1 MKIIIKILA
10 VICASLAVVCAVLV
24 VFSSRIDPRG
34 SITEDHAQ
42 YKNVILLIG
51 DGMGQNTLKTALAE
65 DSIPLFMQTLPVHG
79 ESKTN
84 SWPGFILTDSAAG
97 AVALASGVRT
107 TNGMLGRYALDPR
120 GWFAQAES
128 LSGAALKRGCSA
140 GVVTTDSTSG
150 ATPTAF
156 SGYSHSRDEE
166 QEISESQLVSGL
178 NLIWG
183 GASDSVTKENAKA
196 GGFEYID
203 NKTDWNKL
211 TSAVRSFAQFNRDDL
226 AGTLNTQT
234 TPTLE
239 EMTVK
244 AIDLLD
250 DNSRGFFLMV
260 EGAHID
266 KFAHANEKDPMV
278 HHVRE
283 FDKAVKAAM
292 DYAGAHPD
300 TLILVTADHE
310 TGGITLKDGKYE
322 FTSGGHTKAN
332 VPVYVNRA
340 DAGFENGG
348 TWKNREIGAQLG
360 RVFGFG
366 SDEFPVPVKPR

>member
-1 MKIIIKILA
+1 MKKFAKILTI
-10 VICASLAVVCAVLV
+10 VCISVLICVLLAAFLNL
-24 VFSSRIDPRG
+24 RG
-34 SITEDHAQ
+34 SNNSITKDPAQ

-65 DSIPLFMQTLPVHG
+65 DSTPLFMQTMPVHG

-97 AVALASGVRT
+97 GTALASGIRT
-107 TNGMLGRYALDPR
+107 INGMLGRYALDPQ
-120 GWFAQAES
+120 GWVIQPAS
-128 LSGAALKRGCSA
+128 LSEIALKHGRSA

-156 SGYSHSRDEE
+156 SGHSISRNKEE
-166 QEISESQLVSGL
+166 EISESQLVSGL

-183 GASDSVTKENAKA
+183 GASDSVTKENTKA
-196 GGFEYID
+196 NGFAYVD
-203 NKTDWNKL
+203 NKTDWDAL
-211 TSAVRSFAQFNRDDL
+211 DSASRSFAQFSGDDL

-283 FDKAVKAAM
+283 FDKAIKAAM
-292 DYAGAHPD
+292 DYADAHPD
-300 TLILVTADHE
+300 TLVLVTADHE
-310 TGGITLKDGKYE
+310 TGGLTLIDGKYE
-322 FTSGGHTKAN
+322 YTSGGHTKAN
-332 VPVYVNRA
+332 VPVYVNRT
-340 DAGFENGG
+340 DAGFEHGG
-348 TWKNREIGAQLG
+348 AWKNREIGAQLG
-360 RVFGFG
+360 RVLGFG
-366 SDEFPVPVKPR
+366 KKVFPKPIGS

>member
-1 MKIIIKILA
+1 MKIFTKALA
-10 VICASLAVVCAVLV
+10 LLCTPLV
-24 VFSSRIDPRG
+24 AFFTWTGLRA
-34 SITEDHAQ
+34 SITETPAQ

-65 DSIPLFMQTLPVHG
+65 DSTPLHMQTMPIHG

-97 AVALASGVRT
+97 GTALASGIRT
-107 TNGMLGRYALDPR
+107 INGMLGRYALDPL
-120 GWFAQAES
+120 GWFAQPEN
-128 LSGAALKRGCSA
+128 LSEVALKSGRSA

-156 SGYSHSRDEE
+156 SGHAASRNQEE
-166 QEISESQLVSGL
+166 KISASQLESGL

-183 GASDSVTKENAKA
+183 GTSDSVTKENTKA
-196 GGFEYID
+196 SGFTYID
-203 NKTDWNKL
+203 NKADWNAL
-211 TSAVRSFAQFNRDDL
+211 SNGTRSFAQFNRDDL
-226 AGTLNTQT
+226 ADTANTQT

-250 DNSRGFFLMV
+250 DNSKGFFLMV

-283 FDKAVKAAM
+283 FDKAIKAAM
-292 DYAGAHPD
+292 DYADAHPD
-300 TLILVTADHE
+300 TLVLVTADHE
-310 TGGITLKDGKYE
+310 TGGLTLKDGKWIY
-322 FTSGGHTKAN
+322 TSGGHTKAN
-332 VPVYVNRA
+332 VPVYVNRT
-340 DAGFENGG
+340 DAGFEKGG
-348 TWKNREIGAQLG
+348 VWKNREIGAQLG
-360 RVFGFG
+360 RILGFG
-366 SDEFPVPVKPR
+366 PDVFPTPILPR

>member
-1 MKIIIKILA
+1 MKIFSKVLA
-10 VICASLAVVCAVLV
+10 LICAPLV
-24 VFSSRIDPRG
+24 ALFSWIGLRA
-34 SITEDHAQ
+34 SITEDPAQ

-51 DGMGQNTLKTALAE
+51 DGMGPNTLKTALAE
-65 DSIPLFMQTLPVHG
+65 DSTPLQMQTMPVHG

-97 AVALASGVRT
+97 AVALAAGVRT
-107 TNGMLGRYALDPR
+107 TNGKLGRYALDPR
-120 GWFAQAES
+120 GWFVEPES
-128 LSGAALKRGCSA
+128 ISEVMLKNGRSA
-140 GVVTTDSTSG
+140 GVVTTDRTSG

-156 SGYSHSRDEE
+156 SGHSHSRDEE
-166 QEISESQLVSGL
+166 KIISESQLESDL

-196 GGFEYID
+196 AGFEYID
-203 NKTDWNKL
+203 NKTDLNAL
-211 TSAVRSFAQFNRDDL
+211 SSAVRSFAQFSFDDL
-226 AGTLNTQT
+226 ANTANTQT

-250 DNSRGFFLMV
+250 DNANGFFLMV

-266 KFAHANEKDPMV
+266 KFAHANKKDEMV

-283 FDKAVKAAM
+283 FDKAIKAAM
-292 DYAGAHPD
+292 DYADAHPD
-300 TLILVTADHE
+300 TLVLVTADHE
-310 TGGITLKDGKYE
+310 TGGITLIDGKYE
-322 FTSGGHTKAN
+322 YTSGGHTKAN
-332 VPVYVNRA
+332 VPVYVNRT

-360 RVFGFG
+360 RILGFG
-366 SDEFPVPVKPR
+366 PGVFPTPILPR